1 MSKIVFFCIAA
12 HGHTNPTLKVVEELV
27 SRGHAVLYYSYLPFR
42 EKIEAAGAK
51 FISCDEYDAGNHLTP
66 EDGARIG
73 TDIAFSTK
81 ILVDTTLAL
90 DDKVCR
96 EMKEFQPDCIV
107 ADSMAYWGKA
117 AALKL
122 KIPFVSST
130 TTFAFNRY
138 SAKIM
143 KQSMGQLFKMI
154 FAMKDVNKNLKR
166 LQDKGYPIENILS
179 LIQNDNETNT
189 IVYTSA
195 EFQPCSDTFSNKY
208 TFVGPSIRTIPRKNP
223 GERKCVYISLGTVNN
238 LLLKFYR
245 NCMTALKDS
254 PYDVIMSVGE
264 ATDISSLGEIPSNFR
279 VQHRVDQIEVL
290 AAADVFLSHCGM
302 NSVNES
308 LYYEVPLV
316 LYPQTAEQ
324 GGVARRVSE
333 LGAGIFLEKNTSEC
347 IKTAVDK
354 VLNNE
359 SYRKNASVI
368 SQSFKNC
375 GGAELAA
382 DAIEKVMTK

>member
-96 EMKEFQPDCIV
+96 EMAEFQPDCIV

-245 NCMTALKDS
+245 NCITALKES

-264 ATDISSLGEIPSNFR
+264 ATDISLLGEIPSNFQ

-333 LGAGIFLEKNTSEC
+333 LGAGIFLEKNTPEC
-347 IKTAVDK
+347 IKAAVDK
-354 VLNNE
+354 VLDNE